1 MFFQRYSDYFLEN
14 GGGLE
19 VEGGQKKKV
28 VRERNLLWVSLSK
41 RETLPVWTRRW
52 Q

>member
-19 VEGGQKKKV
+19 VEGGQKKKSGEGEKPV
-28 VRERNLLWVSLSK
+28 VGLSVQERNTASLD
-41 RETLPVWTRRW
+41 
-52 Q
+52 